1 MPTRRSSAWSGR
13 IASTRVSGRRS
24 AGAGAR
30 RPARAAVAVV
40 ADLRVFLDA
49 NVLFTAAYSPDGLSA
64 LLVELGAAG
73 RVTLL
78 TSPLAI
84 VEAERNLEAKRPAA
98 LATLRRSLAGVGVV
112 REPAPA
118 DVERLTPPEL
128 SSKDRPLLAAAI
140 VAHATH
146 FVTGDV
152 ADFGRWMDRRDPP
165 PRQGAAPREV
175 PPAARPRWPPPRP
188 ARSATPAPGRGS
200 GVSTSLSTGRLP

>member
-1 MPTRRSSAWSGR
+1 M
-13 IASTRVSGRRS
+13 
-24 AGAGAR
+24 
-30 RPARAAVAVV
+30 

-64 LLVELGAAG
+64 LLIELGAAR

-78 TSPLAI
+78 TSPLAL

-98 LATLRRSLAGVGVV
+98 LPTLRGSLAAVRVV

-128 SSKDRPLLAAAI
+128 SAKDRPLLAAAI
-140 VAHATH
+140 AAHATH

-152 ADFGRWMDRRDPP
+152 ADFGRWMDRRARLPLRVLT
-165 PRQGAAPREV
+165 PRQFL
-175 PPAARPRWPPPRP
+175 
-188 ARSATPAPGRGS
+188 T
-200 GVSTSLSTGRLP
+200 GVHP

>member
-1 MPTRRSSAWSGR
+1 M
-13 IASTRVSGRRS
+13 
-24 AGAGAR
+24 
-30 RPARAAVAVV
+30 

-64 LLVELGAAG
+64 LLIELGVAR

-84 VEAERNLEAKRPAA
+84 VEAKRNLEAKRPAA
-98 LATLRRSLAGVGVV
+98 LLALQRSLTAV
-112 REPAPA
+112 RIIGEPPPA

-152 ADFGRWMDRRDPP
+152 ADFGRWMDRRARLPLRVMT
-165 PRQGAAPREV
+165 PRQFLTEV
-175 PPAARPRWPPPRP
+175 HP
-188 ARSATPAPGRGS
+188 
-200 GVSTSLSTGRLP
+200 

>member
-1 MPTRRSSAWSGR
+1 
-13 IASTRVSGRRS
+13 
-24 AGAGAR
+24 
-30 RPARAAVAVV
+30 V

-49 NVLFTAAYSPDGLSA
+49 NVLFTAADSPDGLSA
-64 LLVELGAAG
+64 LLIELGAAG

-84 VEAERNLEAKRPAA
+84 AEAERNLEAKRPAA
-98 LATLRRSLAGVGVV
+98 LPTLRQSLAAVRVV

-152 ADFGRWMDRRDPP
+152 ADFGRWMHRRARLPLLVMT
-165 PRQGAAPREV
+165 PRQFLTEV
-175 PPAARPRWPPPRP
+175 CP
-188 ARSATPAPGRGS
+188 
-200 GVSTSLSTGRLP
+200 

>member
-1 MPTRRSSAWSGR
+1 M
-13 IASTRVSGRRS
+13 
-24 AGAGAR
+24 
-30 RPARAAVAVV
+30 

-49 NVLFTAAYSPDGLSA
+49 NVLFTAAYSPAGLSA
-64 LLVELGAAG
+64 LLIELGAAG

-84 VEAERNLEAKRPAA
+84 IEAERNLEAKRPAA
-98 LATLRRSLAGVGVV
+98 LSTLRGSLTAAVRVV

-152 ADFGRWMDRRDPP
+152 ADFGRWMDRRTRLPLRVMT
-165 PRQGAAPREV
+165 PRQFLTEV
-175 PPAARPRWPPPRP
+175 HP
-188 ARSATPAPGRGS
+188 
-200 GVSTSLSTGRLP
+200 

>member
-1 MPTRRSSAWSGR
+1 
-13 IASTRVSGRRS
+13 
-24 AGAGAR
+24 
-30 RPARAAVAVV
+30 V

-49 NVLFTAAYSPDGLSA
+49 NILFTAAYSPDGLSA

-98 LATLRRSLAGVGVV
+98 LLTLRRSLTAVRVVGQ
-112 REPAPA
+112 PAPA

-152 ADFGRWMDRRDPP
+152 ADFGRWMNRRAGVPLRVMT
-165 PRQGAAPREV
+165 PRQFLTEV
-175 PPAARPRWPPPRP
+175 HP
-188 ARSATPAPGRGS
+188 
-200 GVSTSLSTGRLP
+200 

>member
-1 MPTRRSSAWSGR
+1 MAN
-13 IASTRVSGRRS
+13 
-24 AGAGAR
+24 
-30 RPARAAVAVV
+30 
-40 ADLRVFLDA
+40 LRVFLDA
-49 NVLFTAAYSPDGLSA
+49 NILFAAAYSPDGLSA
-64 LLVELGAAG
+64 LLIEVGAAG

-98 LATLRRSLAGVGVV
+98 LPALREIVTAVRVV

-128 SSKDRPLLAAAI
+128 SAKDRPLLAAAI

-152 ADFGRWMDRRDPP
+152 ADFGRFMDRRARLPLRVMT
-165 PRQGAAPREV
+165 PRQFLTELHP
-175 PPAARPRWPPPRP
+175 
-188 ARSATPAPGRGS
+188 
-200 GVSTSLSTGRLP
+200 

>member
-1 MPTRRSSAWSGR
+1 M
-13 IASTRVSGRRS
+13 
-24 AGAGAR
+24 
-30 RPARAAVAVV
+30 

-49 NVLFTAAYSPDGLSA
+49 NILFAAAYSPDGLSA

-98 LATLRRSLAGVGVV
+98 LPTLREIVTAVRVV

-118 DVERLTPPEL
+118 DVERLTPTDL
-128 SSKDRPLLAAAI
+128 SAKDRPLLASAI

-152 ADFGRWMDRRDPP
+152 ADFGRWMDRRARLPLRVMT
-165 PRQGAAPREV
+165 PRQFLTEEHP
-175 PPAARPRWPPPRP
+175 
-188 ARSATPAPGRGS
+188 
-200 GVSTSLSTGRLP
+200 

>member
-1 MPTRRSSAWSGR
+1 MAE
-13 IASTRVSGRRS
+13 
-24 AGAGAR
+24 
-30 RPARAAVAVV
+30 
-40 ADLRVFLDA
+40 LLVFLDA

-64 LLVELGAAG
+64 LLIELGAAG

-98 LATLRRSLAGVGVV
+98 LPTLRASLTAVRVV

-152 ADFGRWMDRRDPP
+152 ADFGRWMDRRARLPLRVTR
-165 PRQGAAPREV
+165 PRQFFTEV
-175 PPAARPRWPPPRP
+175 HP
-188 ARSATPAPGRGS
+188 
-200 GVSTSLSTGRLP
+200 

>member
-1 MPTRRSSAWSGR
+1 M
-13 IASTRVSGRRS
+13 
-24 AGAGAR
+24 
-30 RPARAAVAVV
+30 

-64 LLVELGAAG
+64 LLIELGAAG

-84 VEAERNLEAKRPAA
+84 IEAERNLEAKRPAA
-98 LATLRRSLAGVGVV
+98 LPTLRENLTAAVRVV

-152 ADFGRWMDRRDPP
+152 ADFGRWMDRRARLPLRVMT
-165 PRQGAAPREV
+165 PRQFLTEV
-175 PPAARPRWPPPRP
+175 RP
-188 ARSATPAPGRGS
+188 
-200 GVSTSLSTGRLP
+200 

>member
-1 MPTRRSSAWSGR
+1 M
-13 IASTRVSGRRS
+13 
-24 AGAGAR
+24 
-30 RPARAAVAVV
+30 

-49 NVLFTAAYSPDGLSA
+49 NILFAAAYSPDGLSA
-64 LLVELGAAG
+64 LLIELGAAG

-78 TSPLAI
+78 TSTLAI

-98 LATLRRSLAGVGVV
+98 LPALQRSLTAIRIV

-118 DVERLTPPEL
+118 DVERLAPPEL

-152 ADFGRWMDRRDPP
+152 ADFGRWMDRRARLPLRVMT
-165 PRQGAAPREV
+165 PRQFLTEV
-175 PPAARPRWPPPRP
+175 HP
-188 ARSATPAPGRGS
+188 
-200 GVSTSLSTGRLP
+200 

>member
-1 MPTRRSSAWSGR
+1 M
-13 IASTRVSGRRS
+13 
-24 AGAGAR
+24 
-30 RPARAAVAVV
+30 

-49 NVLFTAAYSPDGLSA
+49 NILFTAAYSPDGLSA

-98 LATLRRSLAGVGVV
+98 LPTLREHLTAVRVV

-118 DVERLTPPEL
+118 DVEQLTPPEL
-128 SSKDRPLLAAAI
+128 ALKDRPLLAAAI
-140 VAHATH
+140 AAHATH

-152 ADFGRWMDRRDPP
+152 ADFGRWMDRRARLPLRVMT
-165 PRQGAAPREV
+165 PRQFLTEV
-175 PPAARPRWPPPRP
+175 HP
-188 ARSATPAPGRGS
+188 
-200 GVSTSLSTGRLP
+200 